1 MPHRT
6 PTDLFMIL
14 ERHATNNEWFQKNW
28 GPNACYWRGM
38 LSSFPRPGPPRRPPS
53 LCSPS
58 EPLSSKL
65 HFPASAGVC
74 LKRDHQQNSSVGLAF
89 SVFSSLPLP
98 FSLPLFL
105 CLLSSPLSLNLLH
118 CSWTSLWIKTLSK
131 NPLFKVI
138 SNFSARLSEICLFE
152 GRIRCDRRFIVT

>member
-14 ERHATNNEWFQKNW
+14 ERHVTNNSEKLGTKCLFQ
-28 GPNACYWRGM
+28 RGA

-53 LCSPS
+53 LRSPS

-105 CLLSSPLSLNLLH
+105 CLLSS
-118 CSWTSLWIKTLSK
+118 LSK
-131 NPLFKVI
+131 PFTLQLNKPLDK
-138 SNFSARLSEICLFE
+138 
-152 GRIRCDRRFIVT
+152 DFIQKPPL